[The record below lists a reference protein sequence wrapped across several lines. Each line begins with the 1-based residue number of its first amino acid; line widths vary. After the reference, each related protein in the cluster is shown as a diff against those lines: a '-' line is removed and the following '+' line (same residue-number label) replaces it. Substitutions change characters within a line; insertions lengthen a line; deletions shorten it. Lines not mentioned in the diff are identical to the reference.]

1 MVAYDREILRWVKT
15 IIKTMVNSFVIWDD
29 ERPDKGSPGS
39 IGMYSRGLM
48 VNKVNLVLAKERRL
62 IAL

>member
-1 MVAYDREILRWVKT
+1 LRWVKT

-29 ERPDKGSPGS
+29 ERPDKGSPSS
-39 IGMYSRGLM
+39 IGMYSRGLR
-48 VNKVNLVLAKERRL
+48 VNKVNLVMAKERRL

>member
-1 MVAYDREILRWVKT
+1 LRWFKT

-29 ERPDKGSPGS
+29 ERPDNGSPSS
-39 IGMYSRGLM
+39 ISMYSRGLR